1 MVLNEPLRNFS
12 LQIFVI
18 TFASNFSEV
27 LLFDL
32 TECSMMCNLKAKN
45 YVEFPFTFCLPSLR
59 SLGGNKNL
67 YLDDSVYFPSDWIF
81 DWSWMGLKME

>member
-32 TECSMMCNLKAKN
+32 TECNLMFNLKTKN

-67 YLDDSVYFPSDWIF
+67 YLDDSVFFPSDWIF
-81 DWSWMGLKME
+81 DWWWMGLKME

>member
-18 TFASNFSEV
+18 AFASNFSEV

-32 TECSMMCNLKAKN
+32 TECNLMCNLKAKN

>member
-12 LQIFVI
+12 LQVFVI

-32 TECSMMCNLKAKN
+32 TECSMICNLKAKN

>member
-1 MVLNEPLRNFS
+1 MVLNGPLRNFS

-32 TECSMMCNLKAKN
+32 TECNLMFNLKTKN

-67 YLDDSVYFPSDWIF
+67 YLDDSVFFLSDWIF
-81 DWSWMGLKME
+81 DW

>member
-12 LQIFVI
+12 LQIFFI

-67 YLDDSVYFPSDWIF
+67 YLDDSVFFLSDWIF
-81 DWSWMGLKME
+81 DW

>member
-32 TECSMMCNLKAKN
+32 TECSMICNLKAKN

>member
-18 TFASNFSEV
+18 AFVSNFSEV

-32 TECSMMCNLKAKN
+32 TECSMICNLKAKN

>member
-1 MVLNEPLRNFS
+1 MVLNEPLRIS
-12 LQIFVI
+12 LLHFFAII
-18 TFASNFSEV
+18 FASYFSEV

-32 TECSMMCNLKAKN
+32 TECNLMCNLKAKN

-67 YLDDSVYFPSDWIF
+67 YLDDSVYIPSDWIF
-81 DWSWMGLKME
+81 DWSWMGLEME

>member
-18 TFASNFSEV
+18 AFASNFSEV

-32 TECSMMCNLKAKN
+32 TECNLMFNLKTKN
-45 YVEFPFTFCLPSLR
+45 YVELSFNFCLPSLR
-59 SLGGNKNL
+59 SLGGNKDL

>member
-18 TFASNFSEV
+18 AFASNFSEV

-32 TECSMMCNLKAKN
+32 TECSMICNLKAKN

-59 SLGGNKNL
+59 SLGGYKNM
-67 YLDDSVYFPSDWIF
+67 YLDDSFYFPSDWIF

>member
-1 MVLNEPLRNFS
+1 MVLNEPLINS
-12 LQIFVI
+12 LLQIFVI

-32 TECSMMCNLKAKN
+32 TECNLMCNLKAKN